1 MKPIDL
7 KEEYGRTWRVAL
19 DESASD
25 HWTDPWNFVI
35 PCRHGHLYPAGGDY
49 LGAATN
55 RSRAIVQKLLAID
68 GVEVVADGSDG
79 ANAIFHRK
87 QLPAVQRVMKPPAVW
102 QPSPTH
108 RAALTQG
115 GPSKNPPE

>member
-7 KEEYGRTWRVAL
+7 KAKFGRKWQVSL
-19 DESASD
+19 DESASGC
-25 HWTDPWNFVI
+25 WADPWNYII

-55 RSRAIVQKLLAID
+55 RSGAIVRELKAID

-79 ANAIFHRK
+79 ANVIFREK
-87 QLPAVQRVMKPPAVW
+87 KLSAVQRVMKPLEVRRLSPA
-102 QPSPTH
+102 Q
-108 RAALTQG
+108 RAALARDD
-115 GPSKNPPE
+115 PPNDPLQ

>member
-7 KEEYGRTWRVAL
+7 REEYGRTWQVAL
-19 DESASD
+19 DESASG

-35 PCRHGHLYPAGGDY
+35 PCLHGHLYPAGGDY

-55 RSRAIVQKLLAID
+55 RSGAIVRKLLAID

-87 QLPAVQRVMKPPAVW
+87 QLRAVQRVMKPRTVR
-102 QPSPTH
+102 QPS
-108 RAALTQG
+108 RAQLAALTQG